1 MPSALIGALRVQL
14 GIDSAEFTNGLSRAQ
29 RQANVSA
36 RGIERTLSGIGRA
49 VAGLTAGFSAM
60 AAAQAFLAIADKA
73 KGMEAQLRL
82 ATASFGSFNQAQEDS
97 RRIAQEARG
106 GLVETATLYT
116 AFLRTSQEIGRSQ
129 MDAAQATETFSKA
142 LKIGGADTSAVASAT
157 LQMKQ
162 ALSSATVQWEELGPI
177 LEASPRVAKVLTDA
191 FGVTRS
197 ELKKMAEDGK
207 LSGKMMFDALN
218 KPEIIRQ
225 INSEF
230 ATLGVTYAEAMQQV
244 ENAAVI
250 TFGAFDRG
258 GQFSKALAD
267 FITQGG
273 DGVAD
278 LERAAE
284 EFGINA
290 RSVLEGLGGAFDPV
304 LQAGL
309 SVFDALGIRINQFSA
324 DGRAEIEGLFG
335 AIDDTLNA
343 ANKLRGR
350 LGDPL
355 GIRGGG
361 NQGYVID
368 LPFANSKR
376 TTVDG
381 SSNLLGSFR
390 QRTAETQGRLRAEQ
404 AKRNAA
410 NRRNNGVAGTATTP
424 ASASGN
430 GKKTGGKGKSA
441 EQIAR
446 EAERKREQAL
456 RAQYQLD
463 REEIDGKRQLLA
475 AQRELTADYTERNIL
490 SVQMLDLD
498 RQARE
503 KQIDL
508 DLAMGD
514 ITKVEADRRRALE
527 DQLTLLGKRR
537 IWQEEELDRLAG
549 IAEVEDEA
557 FLLRERALQG
567 EAALAETTAERREVE
582 MRILDLARE
591 REQKE
596 IDRLRLGSVEDQQR
610 ADMRQSALN
619 GNYARDR
626 ATVMAQTRGP
636 WESFLTS
643 LPTSAAKA
651 NEAIEAIAAGGVSD
665 LVDGLSEAMVGARS
679 LGDVFKQVAKSIIA
693 DLIRIQIQKA
703 IVGAIGNALGGLLG
717 GLGGG
722 LKVAPG
728 SEFGLGNDLKAIT
741 PNLTGLA
748 TGGTISVLG
757 KGGLD
762 TNLLSINGMP
772 VARVNRGER
781 IRVDP
786 NARPANDR
794 QIMVAVEK
802 SPLFD
807 VTVNEAART
816 QATAVSIDSQRAQ
829 VKRAKSTMGR
839 GGRGGR

>member
-1 MPSALIGALRVQL
+1 MIGALRVQL
-14 GIDSAEFTNGLSRAQ
+14 GIDSAQFTSGLNRAQ
-29 RQANVSA
+29 RQAGSA
-36 RGIERTLSGIGRA
+36 SKGIERSLAGIGRA
-49 VAGLTAGFSAM
+49 VAGVAAGFSAM

-73 KGMEAQLRL
+73 KGMDAQLRL
-82 ATASFGSFNQAQEDS
+82 ATASFGSFNQAQEDA
-97 RRIAQEARG
+97 RRIAQESRG

-177 LEASPRVAKVLTDA
+177 LEASPRIAQVLTDA
-191 FGVTRS
+191 FGVTKS
-197 ELKKMAEDGK
+197 ELRKMAEQGK

-225 INSEF
+225 INAEF

-244 ENAAVI
+244 ENAAII

-273 DGVAD
+273 DGFAD
-278 LERAAE
+278 LEKAAE
-284 EFGINA
+284 EFGINV

-309 SVFDALGIRINQFSA
+309 SVFDALGIRISQFSA

-355 GIRGGG
+355 GMRGGG
-361 NQGYVID
+361 SQGYVID

-381 SSNLLGSFR
+381 NSNLLGGFR
-390 QRTAETQGRLRAEQ
+390 QRTAEAQGRLRAEQ
-404 AKRNAA
+404 ARRNAA
-410 NRRNNGVAGTATTP
+410 NRRNNGTGGAVATP
-424 ASASGN
+424 AASSS
-430 GKKTGGKGKSA
+430 GKKAGGKGKSA

-463 REEIDGKRQLLA
+463 REEIDGKRELLA
-475 AQRELTADYTERNIL
+475 AQRDLTTDYTERNGI
-490 SVQMLDLD
+490 STQIIDLE

-503 KQIDL
+503 KQITL
-508 DLAMGD
+508 DQALGD
-514 ITKVEADRRRALE
+514 INAKEADRRRKLA
-527 DQLTLLGKRR
+527 DQLAILDKQKV
-537 IWQEEELDRLAG
+537 WQEEELRRLAG
-549 IAEVEDEA
+549 IDQLEDAA
-557 FLLRERALQG
+557 FDLRQRALQG
-567 EAALAETTAERREVE
+567 QANLAETAAERREVE
-582 MRILDLARE
+582 LRLLDLAYEEEKARIE
-591 REQKE
+591 RLK
-596 IDRLRLGSVEDQQR
+596 RGSYEDQQEAAMRER
-610 ADMRQSALN
+610 ALP

-626 ATVMAQTRGP
+626 AGVMQQTRGP

-643 LPTSAAKA
+643 LPNTAAKA
-651 NEAIEAIAAGGVSD
+651 NEAIEAVAAGGVAD
-665 LVDGLSEAMVGARS
+665 LVDGLADAMTGARS

-728 SEFGLGNDLKAIT
+728 SEFGLGNDLKSFT

-786 NARPANDR
+786 NATPANDR
-794 QIMVAVEK
+794 RILVAVDE
-802 SPLFD
+802 SPMFR
-807 VTVNEAART
+807 VTVREEAQT
-816 QATAVSIDSQRAQ
+816 QATASTIEGQRTQAR
-829 VKRAKSTMGR
+829 RARNTLGR
-839 GGRGGR
+839 GGR

>member
-1 MPSALIGALRVQL
+1 
-14 GIDSAEFTNGLSRAQ
+14 
-29 RQANVSA
+29 
-36 RGIERTLSGIGRA
+36 
-49 VAGLTAGFSAM
+49 M

-73 KGMEAQLRL
+73 KGMDAQLRL
-82 ATASFGSFNQAQEDS
+82 ATASFGSFNQAQEDA
-97 RRIAQEARG
+97 RRIAQESRG

-116 AFLRTSQEIGRSQ
+116 AFLRTSQEIGSSQ

-177 LEASPRVAKVLTDA
+177 LEASPRIAKVLTDA

-207 LSGKMMFDALN
+207 LSGKMLFDALN

-225 INSEF
+225 INAEF
-230 ATLGVTYAEAMQQV
+230 ATLGTTFAEAMQQV
-244 ENAAVI
+244 ENAAII
-250 TFGAFDRG
+250 TFGAFDQG
-258 GQFSKALAD
+258 GGFSKALAD
-267 FITQGG
+267 FVTSGG
-273 DGVAD
+273 DGFAG
-278 LERAAE
+278 LEKSAE
-284 EFGINA
+284 EFGITARAEFEGLVGVGTQAAADIRAGWAALHDMFEPIRAAAESVFGSVRTEALSSREYVASLFDTIDTIRNA
-290 RSVLEGLGGAFDPV
+290 PANAAIGLRNMLKKNNGIDLPRNWFVPDDFQMSNLGGAYRRR
-304 LQAGL
+304 A
-309 SVFDALGIRINQFSA
+309 AEA
-324 DGRAEIEGLFG
+324 D
-335 AIDDTLNA
+335 
-343 ANKLRGR
+343 
-350 LGDPL
+350 
-355 GIRGGG
+355 
-361 NQGYVID
+361 
-368 LPFANSKR
+368 
-376 TTVDG
+376 
-381 SSNLLGSFR
+381 
-390 QRTAETQGRLRAEQ
+390 GRLRAEQ
-404 AKRNAA
+404 ARRNAA
-410 NRRNNGVAGTATTP
+410 NRRNNGTGTSPTATP
-424 ASASGN
+424 AASGS
-430 GKKTGGKGKSA
+430 GKKAGGKGKSA

-463 REEIDGKRQLLA
+463 REEIDGKRELLA
-475 AQRELTADYTERNIL
+475 AQRDLTTDYTERNGI
-490 SVQMLDLD
+490 STQIIDLE

-503 KQIDL
+503 KQITL
-508 DLAMGD
+508 DQALGD
-514 ITKVEADRRRALE
+514 INAAEADRRRKLA
-527 DQLTLLGKRR
+527 DQLAVLDKQKV
-537 IWQEEELDRLAG
+537 WQEEDLRRLAG
-549 IAEVEDEA
+549 IDQLEDAA
-557 FLLRERALQG
+557 FDLRQRALQG
-567 EAALAETTAERREVE
+567 QANLAETAAERREVE
-582 MRILDLARE
+582 LRLLDLAYEEEKARIE
-591 REQKE
+591 RLK
-596 IDRLRLGSVEDQQR
+596 RGSYEDQQEAAMRER
-610 ADMRQSALN
+610 ALP

-626 ATVMAQTRGP
+626 AGVMQQTRGP

-829 VKRAKSTMGR
+829 VKRAKNTMGR

>member
-14 GIDSAEFTNGLSRAQ
+14 GIDSAQFTSGLNRAQ
-29 RQANVSA
+29 RQAGSA
-36 RGIERTLSGIGRA
+36 SKGIERSLAGIGRA
-49 VAGLTAGFSAM
+49 VAGVAAGFSAM

-73 KGMEAQLRL
+73 KGMDAQLRL
-82 ATASFGSFNQAQEDS
+82 ATASFGSFNQAQEDA
-97 RRIAQEARG
+97 RRIAQESRG

-129 MDAAQATETFSKA
+129 RDAAQATETFSKA

-177 LEASPRVAKVLTDA
+177 LEASPRIAKVLTDA
-191 FGVTRS
+191 FGVTRT

-218 KPEIIRQ
+218 KPEIIAQ
-225 INSEF
+225 INKEF
-230 ATLGVTYAEAMQQV
+230 GTLGVTFAEAMQQV
-244 ENAAVI
+244 ENASII

-258 GQFSKALAD
+258 GQFSKALSD

-273 DGVAD
+273 DGFAS
-278 LERAAE
+278 LEQAAE
-284 EFGINA
+284 EFGINV
-290 RSVLEGLGGAFDPV
+290 RSVLEGLGSAFDPV
-304 LQAGL
+304 LASGL
-309 SVFDALGIRINQFSA
+309 AVFDALGLRISQFSA
-324 DGRAEIEGLFG
+324 DGAQEIRQLFA
-335 AIDDTLNA
+335 AIDDALAKADA
-343 ANKLRGR
+343 ARAFLA
-350 LGDPL
+350 DPL
-355 GIRGGG
+355 SRRPSTAGKYNAGPLGVVDTTTNLSRDFDK
-361 NQGYVID
+361 GY
-368 LPFANSKR
+368 
-376 TTVDG
+376 
-381 SSNLLGSFR
+381 R
-390 QRTAETQGRLRAEQ
+390 QAQARLRADQ
-404 AKRNAA
+404 AARNAA
-410 NRRNNGVAGTATTP
+410 NRRNNGSGGATAT
-424 ASASGN
+424 AAGSGD
-430 GKKTGGKGKSA
+430 GKKPGGKGKSA

-463 REEIDGKRQLLA
+463 REEIDGKRELLS
-475 AQRELTADYTERNIL
+475 AQRDLLTDTTDRAIISTQIIDLERA
-490 SVQMLDLD
+490 
-498 RQARE
+498 ARE
-503 KQIDL
+503 KQITL
-508 DLAMGD
+508 DQALGD
-514 ITKVEADRRRALE
+514 INAKEADRRRALA
-527 DQLTLLGKRR
+527 DQLAVLDRQK
-537 IWQEEELDRLAG
+537 IWQEEELRRLAG
-549 IAEVEDEA
+549 IDQLQDAA
-557 FLLRERALQG
+557 FDIQQRALQG
-567 EAALAETTAERREVE
+567 EANLAETAAERREVE
-582 MRILDLARE
+582 MRLLDLAYAEEKARIE
-591 REQKE
+591 RLK
-596 IDRLRLGSVEDQQR
+596 RGSYEDQQE
-610 ADMRQSALN
+610 AAMREAALPAA
-619 GNYARDR
+619 YARDR
-626 ATVMAQTRGP
+626 AGVMQQTRGP
-636 WESFLTS
+636 WESFLSS
-643 LPTSAAKA
+643 LPNTAAKA

-679 LGDVFKQVAKSIIA
+679 LGDVFKQVAKGIIA

-728 SEFGLGNDLKAIT
+728 SEFGLGSDLKAIT

-748 TGGTISVLG
+748 TGGSISVLG

-794 QIMVAVEK
+794 QIMVAVDK

-829 VKRAKSTMGR
+829 VKRARNTMGR
-839 GGRGGR
+839 GGR